1 MSPTSYRTAL
11 LRDTIGAGS
20 RGRTGTRGEPHGI
33 LSPGRLPI
41 PPFRRS
47 HLLFDSIP
55 YKRAFVNTEFQFFE
69 AFRWIF
75 LNHIALPFSHSPV
88 IIAAHG
94 KHYCRIHEKDTR
106 QYSVFP
112 YCTASVIV
120 SVLWIM
126 ATDHRHGTPRCRAA
140 ITGCFALR
148 KDRAVKYGSARPPLA
163 VFFGHW
169 WNQSVI
175 KSISFDKT
183 IFVPIESILTPS
195 FSDKRMV
202 IREFV
207 VLKMPMK
214 A

>member
-1 MSPTSYRTAL
+1 MIPLSILFSKKEADVTEISYIHSIWLRGKDLNQRPPGYEPDELPTAL
-11 LRDTIGAGS
+11 PRDIDLFVEKPFGAGN
-20 RGRTGTRGEPHGI
+20 RAWTGTRGESHGI

-126 ATDHRHGTPRCRAA
+126 ATDHRHAELP
-140 ITGCFALR
+140 
-148 KDRAVKYGSARPPLA
+148 
-163 VFFGHW
+163 
-169 WNQSVI
+169 
-175 KSISFDKT
+175 
-183 IFVPIESILTPS
+183 
-195 FSDKRMV
+195 
-202 IREFV
+202 
-207 VLKMPMK
+207 
-214 A
+214 